1 MTDVV
6 IDLDTPVPSK
16 PAPRQVL
23 LPRLLLLGACAL
35 FAAAPAAAPVTVS
48 VAHQL
53 PVPSYCTGAPM
64 PGGRLNIVEGDVYV
78 ILDGQNGVVISTGP
92 CPRR

>member
-6 IDLDTPVPSK
+6 IDLDTPVRPE
-16 PAPRQVL
+16 PAPRQVR
-23 LPRLLLLGACAL
+23 LPRVLLLAACAL
-35 FAAAPAAAPVTVS
+35 FAAAPATAPVTVS
-48 VAHQL
+48 FAHQL
-53 PVPSYCTGAPM
+53 PIPSYCTGAPM